1 MANTQLLE
9 KLRPL
14 VKKLPAI
21 YFSDA
26 CKWQAWEV
34 DDNGQSEAVVLIYRE
49 DLSNWDYTKHFV
61 YDVISTITHWGN
73 LRKAIRLLL
82 GDTCESKAMHDI
94 RYKQQ
99 PTVANVLRE
108 YYTYEQ
114 AHVASIEDGDVMRYT
129 RIIPYDD

>member
-14 VKKLPAI
+14 VKKLPAV

-49 DLSNWDYTKHFV
+49 DLSNRDYTKHFV
-61 YDVISTITHWGN
+61 YDVISTITHWGS

-82 GDTCESKAMHDI
+82 GDTCESKALHDI

-99 PTVANVLRE
+99 PTMANALRE

-114 AHVASIEDGDVMRYT
+114 AHVAGIEDGDVMRYT